1 MPGRKKE
8 ELSDDD
14 LHMWVTGSD
23 YYTDEVYDQVRMIP
37 RLYQDITYLAKRLSL
52 TVTVN
57 HLLYRIKEEFAAV
70 PPGEDLDAIWTWQM
84 IQKNDYG
91 MKIEIEEIAEVD
103 LLCYEVN
110 RTFNPDIPETTT
122 DPEILRQWKK
132 TNREM
137 SQQILTEILQSPD
150 LRENITVLMHKHNKL
165 RKVMLNEILY
175 RLSLLEG
182 SQRTVNNAL
191 EMVKRHIAIKP
202 ISTQPFGPDE
212 DLHNAHL
219 QGLLLELKS
228 MGELE

>member
-1 MPGRKKE
+1 
-8 ELSDDD
+8 
-14 LHMWVTGSD
+14 
-23 YYTDEVYDQVRMIP
+23 MIP
-37 RLYQDITYLAKRLSL
+37 RLYEDITYLANRLSL

-70 PPGEDLDAIWTWQM
+70 PPGYDLDAILSWQM

-91 MKIEIEEIAEVD
+91 MRIKIEEFEEWD
-103 LLCYEVN
+103 LLCFEVK
-110 RTFNPDIPETTT
+110 RTFNPGIPKTTT

-132 TNREM
+132 TNKEM

-150 LRENITVLMHKHNKL
+150 LRANITVLMHKHNKL
-165 RKVMLNEILY
+165 RNVMLNEILY
-175 RLSLLEG
+175 RLSLLEE

-191 EMVKRHIAIKP
+191 ELVKQHLLESKP
-202 ISTQPFGPDE
+202 ISTQPFGPDVGP
-212 DLHNAHL
+212 HNAHL